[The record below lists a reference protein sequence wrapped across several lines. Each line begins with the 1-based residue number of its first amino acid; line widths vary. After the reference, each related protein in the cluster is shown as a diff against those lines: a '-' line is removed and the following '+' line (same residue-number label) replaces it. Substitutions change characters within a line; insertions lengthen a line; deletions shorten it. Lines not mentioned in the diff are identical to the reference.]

1 MSVEM
6 PEAKILAKQIN
17 ETLKGKKVK
26 QYDLKDVEKIHS
38 IGFLNKN
45 LKDFD
50 ILVGRTILGTVSRGN
65 TIRIYMDESV
75 NLILTPEYGGVV
87 LYTPSD
93 TDKRLYH
100 LQLIFTDG
108 GVLTVRLSGMG
119 VIYAARDDKLE
130 FIYVFH
136 RDFGITPTPGE
147 ENFTYEGFKSQLT
160 ARNTQLKPLLVGKDA
175 AIAGFGNSSFQ
186 DILFRSKIHP
196 RRKSGELTE
205 KEANTIFNA
214 INDLVSDRLKAGG
227 KSEWFDLKGR
237 RGEYTPKMGPNM
249 KARSCLRCGS
259 AINSMNLGGGVV
271 FYCPGCQKNLDF

>member
-1 MSVEM
+1 M

-50 ILVGRTILGTVSRGN
+50 MLIGRTILGTVSRGN
-65 TIRIYMDESV
+65 TVRIYMDESV

-87 LYTPSD
+87 LYSSNM
-93 TDKRLYH
+93 DKRLYH
-100 LQLIFTDG
+100 LQLVFTDG

-136 RDFGITPTPGE
+136 RDFSSTPTPGD
-147 ENFTYEGFKSQLT
+147 ENFTYEGFKTQLT
-160 ARNTQLKPLLVGKDA
+160 ARNTQLKPMLVGKDA
-175 AIAGFGNSSFQ
+175 VIAGFGNSSFQ
-186 DILFRSKIHP
+186 DILYRSKIHP
-196 RRKSGELTE
+196 KAKSGELTDE
-205 KEANTIFNA
+205 DTHAIFNS
-214 INDLVSDRLKAGG
+214 INDLVSERLKSGG
-227 KSEWFDLKGR
+227 KSEWFDLKGQ
-237 RGEYTPKMGPNM
+237 RGGYTPKMGPNM
-249 KARSCLRCGS
+249 KTRSCPRCGS
-259 AINSMNLGGGVV
+259 AIDNMNLGGGVV
-271 FYCPGCQKNLDF
+271 YYCPGCQK

>member
-108 GVLTVRLSGMG
+108 GVLTIRLSGMG
-119 VIYAARDDKLE
+119 VIYA
-130 FIYVFH
+130 
-136 RDFGITPTPGE
+136 PGE